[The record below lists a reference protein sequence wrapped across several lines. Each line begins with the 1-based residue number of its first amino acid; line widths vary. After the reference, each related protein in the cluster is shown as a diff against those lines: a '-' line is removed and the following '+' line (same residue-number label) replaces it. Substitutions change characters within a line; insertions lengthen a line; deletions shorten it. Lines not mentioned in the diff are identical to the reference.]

1 MQKVIN
7 DFYVKYLG
15 QVEQYQSQGRYPMNG
30 PVEIRVQ
37 ALTTS
42 KMPKSTERLLLN
54 SQRFGRV
61 LTDRNGMPRFGWIS
75 YPSRV
80 LPSPISSIAKW
91 SSGCSPNYSGN
102 YADVRV
108 KWSKGW
114 GYTIDA
120 PWTSQTT
127 IKRRIPES
135 LTTGQATEK
144 GFASAVDQLNQLDP
158 FRIYSSPLLD
168 AVFPAKSNTGGS
180 FS

>member
-1 MQKVIN
+1 MARGFDRPPNGVRKAPGADCGQQN
-7 DFYVKYLG
+7 TPSGLSLNHGLG
-15 QVEQYQSQGRYPMNG
+15 LLGHGSSNPRCE
-30 PVEIRVQ
+30 
-37 ALTTS
+37 
-42 KMPKSTERLLLN
+42 ERQIGIGL
-54 SQRFGRV
+54 RFGIV
-61 LTDRNGMPRFGWIS
+61 IS
-75 YPSRV
+75 ILGTPFANQFYREMEQWVFS
-80 LPSPISSIAKW
+80 
-91 SSGCSPNYSGN
+91 NYSGN

-108 KWSKGW
+108 EWSKGW